1 MLLTEFDDKLYEE
14 TIRAEGRE
22 EGREEGRAEG
32 RAEGREEGREEGT
45 ERMAVLTSRLIADK
59 RNDDLMKAAKDRV
72 YREGL
77 FKLYG
82 I

>member
-14 TIRAEGRE
+14 TIRA
-22 EGREEGRAEG
+22 
-32 RAEGREEGREEGT
+32 EGREEGT

-59 RNDDLMKAAKDRV
+59 RNDDLMKAVEDRV